1 MDSLSQITLGA
12 AMGELVLGK
21 KIGNKAILWGAFAG
35 TLPDLDV
42 LLVPFI
48 DDLGMITVHRGL
60 SHSLFFAFLMAPIL
74 GWLLWNWYRVKPRQ
88 LLDKNKNS
96 NGFVRL
102 YSRLIDWFTRRIP
115 DTEIPRYRDWV
126 WLFFLGLFTH
136 PILDSFTVYGTQLFL
151 PFSDY
156 RVGFNNIFIVD
167 PLYTLPF
174 LLCLLI
180 ASRLSRTNT
189 IRPWINYT
197 GIALSCAYLGLTLFN
212 KYTVNQVF
220 ETKLAAEQHQ
230 YTRYLTAPTPLNN
243 VLWYC
248 VAEKEDGY
256 LLGYYSLLDKGTD
269 NIEFQFMPRNQALIE
284 PLTSS
289 YAVDRLLWFSNGY
302 YVMQEKEGDLY
313 LHDVKYGRAGIGDQA
328 GYVFSFK
335 VLPEEN
341 GEVQIKQVRE
351 LPEQPISEF
360 FSLFWERLKGN
371 KI

>member
-1 MDSLSQITLGA
+1 
-12 AMGELVLGK
+12 MGELVLGK
-21 KIGNKAILWGAFAG
+21 KIGNKAMLWGGFAG
-35 TLPDLDV
+35 TIPDLDV

-48 DDLGMITVHRGL
+48 DDLGMITIHRGI
-60 SHSLFFAFLMAPIL
+60 SHSLIFAFLMAPIL
-74 GWLLWNWYRVKPRQ
+74 AWFVWHWYRVKPRQ
-88 LLDKNKNS
+88 LLEQRKGS
-96 NGFVRL
+96 GFLKRG
-102 YSRLIDWFTRRIP
+102 YSRFIDWFTRSLP
-115 DTEIPRYRDWV
+115 DTETPSYRNWV

-156 RVGFNNIFIVD
+156 RVGLNNIFIVD

-180 ASRLSRTNT
+180 ASRLRRTNS
-189 IRPWINYT
+189 IRPWINYI
-197 GIALSCAYLGLTLFN
+197 GIGLSCAYIGLTLFN

-220 ETKLAAEQHQ
+220 EKKLAAENIT
-230 YTRYLTAPTPLNN
+230 YKRYLTAPTPLNN

-256 LLGYYSLLDKGTD
+256 LLGYYSLLDQTTD
-269 NIEFQFMPRNQALIE
+269 NIDFTFMPRNEALIA

-313 LHDVKYGRAGIGDQA
+313 LHDVKYGKAGIGDQA

-335 VLPEEN
+335 VLSEEN

-351 LPEQPISEF
+351 LPEQPIKEF
-360 FSLFWERLKGN
+360 LGLFWERLKGN
-371 KI
+371 KL